1 MDTYGQ
7 IAAKIKAIVSKGKV
21 SELNTFPAQ
30 VKSVNGT
37 TCTVMI
43 DDLEVTDVRL
53 RAVINSKSEQLLIT
67 PKTESYVLVADLSN
81 SSFTDFAV
89 ISYSEVE
96 SVDLKIGNT
105 EIVMLVKEGLT
116 VNQSLAE
123 LQTNELARSLI
134 FENTMVSFVL
144 AFFVW
149 IWLLFLLKDEKMTIK
164 LASKLEK

>member
-123 LQTNELARSLI
+123 LQTNELARGLI